1 MEYDMAFVGFVM
13 DGVNYTLMDMYAS
26 ESSFDIL
33 TQMAKEI
40 LEAAKK

>member
-1 MEYDMAFVGFVM
+1 MEYDMAFADFVM

-26 ESSFDIL
+26 EDSFDVL

-40 LEAAKK
+40 LEAAKR